1 MSGAGSVLARE
12 QWEGSRT
19 HETEPGQTATY
30 EINIA
35 VHIAGPTQEHIILNA
50 GAADT
55 YQQVRNAIS
64 NTEGRDSSSDLRRW
78 T

>member
-1 MSGAGSVLARE
+1 MSGAGFVLARE
-12 QWEGSRT
+12 QWEGSRK
-19 HETEPGQTATY
+19 HETELGQTATY

-35 VHIAGPTQEHIILNA
+35 VHIAGPIQEHLIINA

-55 YQQVRNAIS
+55 YQQFRNAIS